1 MGALADFEF
10 HGCRSRSESAA
21 SVKGDLLAA
30 FDELQQTIPLAKRAE
45 LAALPHFV
53 EAGFDVAKINK
64 WVGNHK
70 QESQRAAAG
79 LSRAEV
85 RAAKSEIASA
95 PDGSSEQAEAQAKL
109 PAARP
114 GQGAGVGV
122 TAANLEAAEAR
133 VFISDPTEVRA

>member
-1 MGALADFEF
+1 MGPLAD
-10 HGCRSRSESAA
+10 RLAVA
-21 SVKGDLLAA
+21 STLKGDLLAA
-30 FDELQQTIPLAKRAE
+30 FDELQQTIPLPKRAE

-53 EAGFDVAKINK
+53 EAGFDVAKINA

-70 QESQRAAAG
+70 RD
-79 LSRAEV
+79 LSGGPRSAEV

-114 GQGAGVGV
+114 GQGAGGGV
-122 TAANLEAAEAR
+122 TAANLKAADAR